1 MRSQPSPTFIEAVP
15 FPDNCIIFPP
25 TASSAPAVNLKQ
37 PTSEDRVLVAEDD
50 AVSCQVL
57 ATCLRKWGYEP
68 VITRDGNEAMT
79 VMRSGNAPA
88 LAVLDWMM
96 PGMDG
101 LEVCRRLRDVNKV
114 VHIIFLSAR
123 GARESLFE
131 ALQAGADDYL
141 VKPFDPLELQGR
153 IQAGFRIIRLR
164 KELTDQVTKLSERV
178 SELNEPNAQLRM
190 PL

>member
-1 MRSQPSPTFIEAVP
+1 MRSPQTAVFIEAVP
-15 FPDNCIIFPP
+15 FPDNCILFPP
-25 TASSAPAVNLKQ
+25 PVSLASDPVKQTAFG
-37 PTSEDRVLVAEDD
+37 ERVLVAEDD
-50 AVSCQVL
+50 PVSCQVL
-57 ATCLRKWGYEP
+57 ATCLRKWGYDP

-79 VMRSGNAPA
+79 VMRSPNPPR

-101 LEVCRRLRDVNKV
+101 LEVCRRLREVNKM
-114 VHIIFLSAR
+114 VHIIFLSAH

-141 VKPFDPLELQGR
+141 VKPFEPLELQGR

-164 KELTDQVTKLSERV
+164 KELTDQVAQLSKQV
-178 SELNEPNAQLRM
+178 SELNEPNVQFRV

>member
-1 MRSQPSPTFIEAVP
+1 MRSQLSPTFIEAIP
-15 FPDNCIIFPP
+15 FPDNCILFPP
-25 TASSAPAVNLKQ
+25 SASLTPNPVKR
-37 PTSEDRVLVAEDD
+37 PTLGERVLVAEDD
-50 AVSCQVL
+50 PVSCQVL
-57 ATCLRKWGYEP
+57 VTCLQKWGYDP

-79 VMRSGNAPA
+79 VMRSGNPPR

-101 LEVCRRLRDVNKV
+101 LEVCRRLRDVNKM

-123 GARESLFE
+123 GAKESLFE

-141 VKPFDPLELQGR
+141 AKPFDPLELQGR

-164 KELTDQVTKLSERV
+164 KELTDQVTQLSERV
-178 SELNEPNAQLRM
+178 SELNEPSAQLRV